1 MQEQNEARGF
11 TVRQIE
17 GELKRLR
24 RKQNSRRIFRQTVF
38 SLLVVAAVAVLAAML
53 FFPIFRVTG
62 SSMEPTLDPKEIV
75 VCLKSSRFQSGDLVA
90 FYYNNKVLLKRVIG
104 TAGDTIEIDDS
115 GNVFVNGSQLD
126 EPYITKK
133 SLGQCDIDFPYHISP
148 DRTGGVHLR
157 DGGQPGNL
165 GGQPH
170 HSGWLHCGRV
180 CDRKG
185 IFAGLAP
192 GAAGYPGLK
201 GGDRNAQAIA
211 AGHRDPAYTPESGT
225 LLCRIPDALCAGDL
239 FCLLRTDDAGG
250 KYDRG
255 RPQIR
260 QSIHH

>member
-38 SLLVVAAVAVLAAML
+38 SLLVVAAAVVLAAML

-62 SSMEPTLDPKEIV
+62 SSMEPTLNAKEIV

-133 SLGQCDIDFPYHISP
+133 SLGQCDIDFPYQVP
-148 DRTGGVHLR
+148 DNRIFVMGDNRETSVDSRTTAVGCIADEYVIGKVFLR
-157 DGGQPGNL
+157 VWPLERL
-165 GGQPH
+165 G
-170 HSGWLHCGRV
+170 SL
-180 CDRKG
+180 D
-185 IFAGLAP
+185 
-192 GAAGYPGLK
+192 
-201 GGDRNAQAIA
+201 
-211 AGHRDPAYTPESGT
+211 
-225 LLCRIPDALCAGDL
+225 
-239 FCLLRTDDAGG
+239 
-250 KYDRG
+250 
-255 RPQIR
+255 
-260 QSIHH
+260 

>member
-38 SLLVVAAVAVLAAML
+38 SLLVVAAAAVLAAML

-62 SSMEPTLDPKEIV
+62 SSMEPTLNAKEIV

-133 SLGQCDIDFPYHISP
+133 SLGQCDIDFPYQVP
-148 DRTGGVHLR
+148 DNRIFVMGDNRETSVDSRTTAVGCIADEYVIGKVFLR
-157 DGGQPGNL
+157 VWPLERLSSLD
-165 GGQPH
+165 
-170 HSGWLHCGRV
+170 
-180 CDRKG
+180 
-185 IFAGLAP
+185 
-192 GAAGYPGLK
+192 
-201 GGDRNAQAIA
+201 
-211 AGHRDPAYTPESGT
+211 
-225 LLCRIPDALCAGDL
+225 
-239 FCLLRTDDAGG
+239 
-250 KYDRG
+250 
-255 RPQIR
+255 
-260 QSIHH
+260 

>member
-24 RKQNSRRIFRQTVF
+24 RKQNSRRIFRQTVL

-133 SLGQCDIDFPYHISP
+133 SLGQCDIDFPYQVP
-148 DRTGGVHLR
+148 DNRIFVMGDNRETSVDSRTTAVGCIADEYVIGKVFLR
-157 DGGQPGNL
+157 VWPLERL
-165 GGQPH
+165 GF
-170 HSGWLHCGRV
+170 L
-180 CDRKG
+180 D
-185 IFAGLAP
+185 
-192 GAAGYPGLK
+192 
-201 GGDRNAQAIA
+201 
-211 AGHRDPAYTPESGT
+211 
-225 LLCRIPDALCAGDL
+225 
-239 FCLLRTDDAGG
+239 
-250 KYDRG
+250 
-255 RPQIR
+255 
-260 QSIHH
+260 

>member
-133 SLGQCDIDFPYHISP
+133 SLEQCDIDFPYQVP
-148 DRTGGVHLR
+148 DNRIFVMGDNRETSVDSRTTAVGCIADEYVIGKVFLR
-157 DGGQPGNL
+157 VWPLERL
-165 GGQPH
+165 GF
-170 HSGWLHCGRV
+170 L
-180 CDRKG
+180 D
-185 IFAGLAP
+185 
-192 GAAGYPGLK
+192 
-201 GGDRNAQAIA
+201 
-211 AGHRDPAYTPESGT
+211 
-225 LLCRIPDALCAGDL
+225 
-239 FCLLRTDDAGG
+239 
-250 KYDRG
+250 
-255 RPQIR
+255 
-260 QSIHH
+260 

>member
-1 MQEQNEARGF
+1 MQEQNEAWGF

-62 SSMEPTLDPKEIV
+62 SSMEPTLHPKEIV

-133 SLGQCDIDFPYHISP
+133 SLGQCDIDFPFQVP
-148 DRTGGVHLR
+148 DNRIFVMGDNREASVDSRTTAVGCIADEYVIGKVFLR
-157 DGGQPGNL
+157 VWPL
-165 GGQPH
+165 ER
-170 HSGWLHCGRV
+170 L
-180 CDRKG
+180 
-185 IFAGLAP
+185 
-192 GAAGYPGLK
+192 
-201 GGDRNAQAIA
+201 
-211 AGHRDPAYTPESGT
+211 GT
-225 LLCRIPDALCAGDL
+225 LD
-239 FCLLRTDDAGG
+239 
-250 KYDRG
+250 
-255 RPQIR
+255 
-260 QSIHH
+260 

>member
-38 SLLVVAAVAVLAAML
+38 SLLVVAAAAVLAAML

-62 SSMEPTLDPKEIV
+62 SSMEPTLNAKEIV
-75 VCLKSSRFQSGDLVA
+75 VCLKSSRFESGDLVA

-133 SLGQCDIDFPYHISP
+133 SLGQCDIDFPYQVP
-148 DRTGGVHLR
+148 DNRIFVMGDNRETSVDSRTTAVGCIADEYVIGKVFLR
-157 DGGQPGNL
+157 VWPLERL
-165 GGQPH
+165 G
-170 HSGWLHCGRV
+170 SL
-180 CDRKG
+180 D
-185 IFAGLAP
+185 
-192 GAAGYPGLK
+192 
-201 GGDRNAQAIA
+201 
-211 AGHRDPAYTPESGT
+211 
-225 LLCRIPDALCAGDL
+225 
-239 FCLLRTDDAGG
+239 
-250 KYDRG
+250 
-255 RPQIR
+255 
-260 QSIHH
+260 

>member
-62 SSMEPTLDPKEIV
+62 SSMEPTLQPKEIV

-104 TAGDTIEIDDS
+104 TAGDTIEMDDS
-115 GNVFVNGSQLD
+115 GNVFVNGNQLD

-133 SLGQCDIDFPYHISP
+133 SLGQCDIDFPYQVP
-148 DRTGGVHLR
+148 DNRIFVMGDNRETSVDSRTTAVGCIADEYVIGKVFLR
-157 DGGQPGNL
+157 VWPL
-165 GGQPH
+165 ER
-170 HSGWLHCGRV
+170 L
-180 CDRKG
+180 
-185 IFAGLAP
+185 
-192 GAAGYPGLK
+192 
-201 GGDRNAQAIA
+201 
-211 AGHRDPAYTPESGT
+211 GT
-225 LLCRIPDALCAGDL
+225 LN
-239 FCLLRTDDAGG
+239 
-250 KYDRG
+250 
-255 RPQIR
+255 
-260 QSIHH
+260 

>member
-38 SLLVVAAVAVLAAML
+38 SLLVVATVAVLAAML

-62 SSMEPTLDPKEIV
+62 SSMEPTLHPKEIV
-75 VCLKSSRFQSGDLVA
+75 VCLKSSRFESGDLVA

-133 SLGQCDIDFPYHISP
+133 SLGQCDIDFPYQVP
-148 DRTGGVHLR
+148 DNRIFVMGDNRETSVDSRTTAVGCIADEYVIGKVFLR
-157 DGGQPGNL
+157 VWPLERL
-165 GGQPH
+165 G
-170 HSGWLHCGRV
+170 SL
-180 CDRKG
+180 D
-185 IFAGLAP
+185 
-192 GAAGYPGLK
+192 
-201 GGDRNAQAIA
+201 
-211 AGHRDPAYTPESGT
+211 
-225 LLCRIPDALCAGDL
+225 
-239 FCLLRTDDAGG
+239 
-250 KYDRG
+250 
-255 RPQIR
+255 
-260 QSIHH
+260 

>member
-38 SLLVVAAVAVLAAML
+38 SLLVVAAVAVLAAMQ

-62 SSMEPTLDPKEIV
+62 SSMEPTLHPKEIV

-133 SLGQCDIDFPYHISP
+133 SLGQCDIDFPYQVP
-148 DRTGGVHLR
+148 DNRIFVMGDNRETSVDSRTTAVGCIADEYVIGKVFLR
-157 DGGQPGNL
+157 VWPLERLD
-165 GGQPH
+165 
-170 HSGWLHCGRV
+170 
-180 CDRKG
+180 
-185 IFAGLAP
+185 
-192 GAAGYPGLK
+192 
-201 GGDRNAQAIA
+201 
-211 AGHRDPAYTPESGT
+211 T
-225 LLCRIPDALCAGDL
+225 LD
-239 FCLLRTDDAGG
+239 
-250 KYDRG
+250 
-255 RPQIR
+255 
-260 QSIHH
+260 

>member
-62 SSMEPTLDPKEIV
+62 SSMEPTLNAKEIV

-133 SLGQCDIDFPYHISP
+133 SLGQCDIDFPYQVP
-148 DRTGGVHLR
+148 DNRIFVMGDNRETSVDSRTTAVGCIADEYVIGKVFLR
-157 DGGQPGNL
+157 VWPLERL
-165 GGQPH
+165 G
-170 HSGWLHCGRV
+170 SL
-180 CDRKG
+180 D
-185 IFAGLAP
+185 
-192 GAAGYPGLK
+192 
-201 GGDRNAQAIA
+201 
-211 AGHRDPAYTPESGT
+211 
-225 LLCRIPDALCAGDL
+225 
-239 FCLLRTDDAGG
+239 
-250 KYDRG
+250 
-255 RPQIR
+255 
-260 QSIHH
+260 

>member
-38 SLLVVAAVAVLAAML
+38 SLPVVAAVAVLAAML

-133 SLGQCDIDFPYHISP
+133 SLGQCDIDFPYQVP
-148 DRTGGVHLR
+148 DNRIFVMGDNRETSVDSRTTAVGCIADEYVIGKVFLR
-157 DGGQPGNL
+157 VWPL
-165 GGQPH
+165 ER
-170 HSGWLHCGRV
+170 L
-180 CDRKG
+180 
-185 IFAGLAP
+185 
-192 GAAGYPGLK
+192 
-201 GGDRNAQAIA
+201 
-211 AGHRDPAYTPESGT
+211 GT
-225 LLCRIPDALCAGDL
+225 LD
-239 FCLLRTDDAGG
+239 
-250 KYDRG
+250 
-255 RPQIR
+255 
-260 QSIHH
+260 

>member
-62 SSMEPTLDPKEIV
+62 SSMEPTLQPKEIV
-75 VCLKSSRFQSGDLVA
+75 VCLESSRFQSGDLVA

-133 SLGQCDIDFPYHISP
+133 KLGQCDIDFPYQVP
-148 DRTGGVHLR
+148 DNRIFVMGDNRETSVDSRTTAVGCIADEYVIGKVFLR
-157 DGGQPGNL
+157 VWPLERL
-165 GGQPH
+165 GF
-170 HSGWLHCGRV
+170 L
-180 CDRKG
+180 D
-185 IFAGLAP
+185 
-192 GAAGYPGLK
+192 
-201 GGDRNAQAIA
+201 
-211 AGHRDPAYTPESGT
+211 
-225 LLCRIPDALCAGDL
+225 
-239 FCLLRTDDAGG
+239 
-250 KYDRG
+250 
-255 RPQIR
+255 
-260 QSIHH
+260 

>member
-62 SSMEPTLDPKEIV
+62 SSMEPTLQPKEIV

-126 EPYITKK
+126 EPYITKEK
-133 SLGQCDIDFPYHISP
+133 LGQCVIDFPYQ
-148 DRTGGVHLR
+148 V
-157 DGGQPGNL
+157 PGNRIFVMGDNRETSVDSRTTAVGCIADEYVIGKVFLRVWPLERL
-165 GGQPH
+165 GF
-170 HSGWLHCGRV
+170 L
-180 CDRKG
+180 D
-185 IFAGLAP
+185 
-192 GAAGYPGLK
+192 
-201 GGDRNAQAIA
+201 
-211 AGHRDPAYTPESGT
+211 
-225 LLCRIPDALCAGDL
+225 
-239 FCLLRTDDAGG
+239 
-250 KYDRG
+250 
-255 RPQIR
+255 
-260 QSIHH
+260 

>member
-1 MQEQNEARGF
+1 MQEQNEARSF

-62 SSMEPTLDPKEIV
+62 SSMEPTLHPKEIV

-133 SLGQCDIDFPYHISP
+133 SLGQCDIDFPYQVP
-148 DRTGGVHLR
+148 DNRIFVMGDNRETSVDSRTTAVGCIADEYVIGKVFLR
-157 DGGQPGNL
+157 VWPLERL
-165 GGQPH
+165 G
-170 HSGWLHCGRV
+170 SL
-180 CDRKG
+180 D
-185 IFAGLAP
+185 
-192 GAAGYPGLK
+192 
-201 GGDRNAQAIA
+201 
-211 AGHRDPAYTPESGT
+211 
-225 LLCRIPDALCAGDL
+225 
-239 FCLLRTDDAGG
+239 
-250 KYDRG
+250 
-255 RPQIR
+255 
-260 QSIHH
+260 

>member
-38 SLLVVAAVAVLAAML
+38 SLLVVAAVAVLTAML

-62 SSMEPTLDPKEIV
+62 SSMEPTLHPKEIV

-133 SLGQCDIDFPYHISP
+133 SLGQCDIDFPYQVP
-148 DRTGGVHLR
+148 DNRIFVMGDNRETSVDSRTTAVGCIADEYVIGKVFLR
-157 DGGQPGNL
+157 IWPLERL
-165 GGQPH
+165 GF
-170 HSGWLHCGRV
+170 L
-180 CDRKG
+180 D
-185 IFAGLAP
+185 
-192 GAAGYPGLK
+192 
-201 GGDRNAQAIA
+201 
-211 AGHRDPAYTPESGT
+211 
-225 LLCRIPDALCAGDL
+225 
-239 FCLLRTDDAGG
+239 
-250 KYDRG
+250 
-255 RPQIR
+255 
-260 QSIHH
+260 

>member
-62 SSMEPTLDPKEIV
+62 SSMEPTLNAKEIV

-133 SLGQCDIDFPYHISP
+133 SLGQCDIDFPYQVP
-148 DRTGGVHLR
+148 DNRIFVMGDNRETSVDSRTTAVGCIADEYVIGKVFLR
-157 DGGQPGNL
+157 VWPLERL
-165 GGQPH
+165 GF
-170 HSGWLHCGRV
+170 L
-180 CDRKG
+180 D
-185 IFAGLAP
+185 
-192 GAAGYPGLK
+192 
-201 GGDRNAQAIA
+201 
-211 AGHRDPAYTPESGT
+211 
-225 LLCRIPDALCAGDL
+225 
-239 FCLLRTDDAGG
+239 
-250 KYDRG
+250 
-255 RPQIR
+255 
-260 QSIHH
+260 

>member
-62 SSMEPTLDPKEIV
+62 SSMEPTLHPKEIV
-75 VCLKSSRFQSGDLVA
+75 VCLKSSRFESGDLVA

-133 SLGQCDIDFPYHISP
+133 ILGQCDIEFPYQVADNRIFVMGDNRETSV
-148 DRTGGVHLR
+148 DSRTTAVGCIADEYVIGKVFLR
-157 DGGQPGNL
+157 VWPLERL
-165 GGQPH
+165 G
-170 HSGWLHCGRV
+170 SL
-180 CDRKG
+180 D
-185 IFAGLAP
+185 
-192 GAAGYPGLK
+192 
-201 GGDRNAQAIA
+201 
-211 AGHRDPAYTPESGT
+211 
-225 LLCRIPDALCAGDL
+225 
-239 FCLLRTDDAGG
+239 
-250 KYDRG
+250 
-255 RPQIR
+255 
-260 QSIHH
+260 

>member
-38 SLLVVAAVAVLAAML
+38 SLLVVAAAAVLAAML

-75 VCLKSSRFQSGDLVA
+75 VCLKSSRFESGDLVA

-133 SLGQCDIDFPYHISP
+133 SLGQCDIDFPYQVP
-148 DRTGGVHLR
+148 DNRIFVMGDNRETSVDSRTTAVGCIADEYVIGKVFLR
-157 DGGQPGNL
+157 VWPL
-165 GGQPH
+165 ER
-170 HSGWLHCGRV
+170 L
-180 CDRKG
+180 
-185 IFAGLAP
+185 
-192 GAAGYPGLK
+192 
-201 GGDRNAQAIA
+201 
-211 AGHRDPAYTPESGT
+211 GT
-225 LLCRIPDALCAGDL
+225 LD
-239 FCLLRTDDAGG
+239 
-250 KYDRG
+250 
-255 RPQIR
+255 
-260 QSIHH
+260 

>member
-1 MQEQNEARGF
+1 MQEQNEARSF

-62 SSMEPTLDPKEIV
+62 SSMEPTLHPKEIV

-133 SLGQCDIDFPYHISP
+133 SLGQCDIDFPYQVP
-148 DRTGGVHLR
+148 DNRIFVMGDNRETSVDSRTTAVGCIADEYVIGKVFLR
-157 DGGQPGNL
+157 VWPLERL
-165 GGQPH
+165 GF
-170 HSGWLHCGRV
+170 L
-180 CDRKG
+180 D
-185 IFAGLAP
+185 
-192 GAAGYPGLK
+192 
-201 GGDRNAQAIA
+201 
-211 AGHRDPAYTPESGT
+211 
-225 LLCRIPDALCAGDL
+225 
-239 FCLLRTDDAGG
+239 
-250 KYDRG
+250 
-255 RPQIR
+255 
-260 QSIHH
+260 

>member
-24 RKQNSRRIFRQTVF
+24 RKQNSRHIFRQTVF
-38 SLLVVAAVAVLAAML
+38 SLLVVAAAAVLAAML

-75 VCLKSSRFQSGDLVA
+75 VCLKSSRFESGDLVA

-133 SLGQCDIDFPYHISP
+133 SLGQCDIDFPYQVP
-148 DRTGGVHLR
+148 DNRIFVMGDNRETSVDSRTTAVGCIADEYVIGKVFLR
-157 DGGQPGNL
+157 VWPL
-165 GGQPH
+165 ER
-170 HSGWLHCGRV
+170 L
-180 CDRKG
+180 
-185 IFAGLAP
+185 
-192 GAAGYPGLK
+192 
-201 GGDRNAQAIA
+201 
-211 AGHRDPAYTPESGT
+211 GT
-225 LLCRIPDALCAGDL
+225 LD
-239 FCLLRTDDAGG
+239 
-250 KYDRG
+250 
-255 RPQIR
+255 
-260 QSIHH
+260 

>member
-24 RKQNSRRIFRQTVF
+24 RKQNSRRIFRQTIF
-38 SLLVVAAVAVLAAML
+38 SLLVVAAAAVLAAML

-62 SSMEPTLDPKEIV
+62 SSMEPTLNAKEIV

-133 SLGQCDIDFPYHISP
+133 SLGQCDIDFPYQVP
-148 DRTGGVHLR
+148 DNRIFVMGDNRETSVDSRTTAVGCIADEYVIGKVFLR
-157 DGGQPGNL
+157 VWPLERL
-165 GGQPH
+165 G
-170 HSGWLHCGRV
+170 SL
-180 CDRKG
+180 D
-185 IFAGLAP
+185 
-192 GAAGYPGLK
+192 
-201 GGDRNAQAIA
+201 
-211 AGHRDPAYTPESGT
+211 
-225 LLCRIPDALCAGDL
+225 
-239 FCLLRTDDAGG
+239 
-250 KYDRG
+250 
-255 RPQIR
+255 
-260 QSIHH
+260 

>member
-24 RKQNSRRIFRQTVF
+24 RKQNSRRIFRQTVL

-133 SLGQCDIDFPYHISP
+133 SLGQCDIDFPYQVP
-148 DRTGGVHLR
+148 DNRIFVMGDNRETSVDSRTTAVGCIADEYVIGKVFLR
-157 DGGQPGNL
+157 VWPL
-165 GGQPH
+165 ER
-170 HSGWLHCGRV
+170 L
-180 CDRKG
+180 
-185 IFAGLAP
+185 
-192 GAAGYPGLK
+192 
-201 GGDRNAQAIA
+201 
-211 AGHRDPAYTPESGT
+211 GT
-225 LLCRIPDALCAGDL
+225 LD
-239 FCLLRTDDAGG
+239 
-250 KYDRG
+250 
-255 RPQIR
+255 
-260 QSIHH
+260 

>member
-62 SSMEPTLDPKEIV
+62 SSMEPTLHPKEIV
-75 VCLKSSRFQSGDLVA
+75 VCLKSSRFESGDLVA

-133 SLGQCDIDFPYHISP
+133 SLGQCVIDFPYQVP
-148 DRTGGVHLR
+148 DNRIFVMGDNRETSVDSRTTAVGCIADEYVIGKVFLR
-157 DGGQPGNL
+157 VWPLERL
-165 GGQPH
+165 G
-170 HSGWLHCGRV
+170 SL
-180 CDRKG
+180 D
-185 IFAGLAP
+185 
-192 GAAGYPGLK
+192 
-201 GGDRNAQAIA
+201 
-211 AGHRDPAYTPESGT
+211 
-225 LLCRIPDALCAGDL
+225 
-239 FCLLRTDDAGG
+239 
-250 KYDRG
+250 
-255 RPQIR
+255 
-260 QSIHH
+260 

>member
-1 MQEQNEARGF
+1 MQEQTEARGF

-38 SLLVVAAVAVLAAML
+38 SLLVVAAAAVLAAML

-126 EPYITKK
+126 EPYIMEK
-133 SLGQCDIDFPYHISP
+133 SLGQCDIDFPYQVP
-148 DRTGGVHLR
+148 DNRIFVMGDNRETSVDSRTTAVGCIADEYVIGKVFLR
-157 DGGQPGNL
+157 VWPL
-165 GGQPH
+165 ER
-170 HSGWLHCGRV
+170 L
-180 CDRKG
+180 
-185 IFAGLAP
+185 
-192 GAAGYPGLK
+192 
-201 GGDRNAQAIA
+201 
-211 AGHRDPAYTPESGT
+211 GT
-225 LLCRIPDALCAGDL
+225 LD
-239 FCLLRTDDAGG
+239 
-250 KYDRG
+250 
-255 RPQIR
+255 
-260 QSIHH
+260 

>member
-38 SLLVVAAVAVLAAML
+38 SLLVVAAAAVLAAML

-62 SSMEPTLDPKEIV
+62 SSMEPTLQPKEIV

-104 TAGDTIEIDDS
+104 TAGDTIEIDNS

-133 SLGQCDIDFPYHISP
+133 SLGQCDIDFPYQVP
-148 DRTGGVHLR
+148 DNRIFVMGDNRETSVDSRTTAVGCIADEYVIGKVFLR
-157 DGGQPGNL
+157 VWPLERL
-165 GGQPH
+165 G
-170 HSGWLHCGRV
+170 SL
-180 CDRKG
+180 D
-185 IFAGLAP
+185 
-192 GAAGYPGLK
+192 
-201 GGDRNAQAIA
+201 
-211 AGHRDPAYTPESGT
+211 
-225 LLCRIPDALCAGDL
+225 
-239 FCLLRTDDAGG
+239 
-250 KYDRG
+250 
-255 RPQIR
+255 
-260 QSIHH
+260 

>member
-38 SLLVVAAVAVLAAML
+38 SLLVVAAAAVLAAML
-53 FFPIFRVTG
+53 FFPIFRITG
-62 SSMEPTLDPKEIV
+62 SSMEPTLNAKEIV

-133 SLGQCDIDFPYHISP
+133 SLGQCDIDFPYQVP
-148 DRTGGVHLR
+148 DNRIFVMGDNRETSVDSRTTAVGCIADEYVIGKVFLR
-157 DGGQPGNL
+157 VWPLEQL
-165 GGQPH
+165 G
-170 HSGWLHCGRV
+170 SL
-180 CDRKG
+180 D
-185 IFAGLAP
+185 
-192 GAAGYPGLK
+192 
-201 GGDRNAQAIA
+201 
-211 AGHRDPAYTPESGT
+211 
-225 LLCRIPDALCAGDL
+225 
-239 FCLLRTDDAGG
+239 
-250 KYDRG
+250 
-255 RPQIR
+255 
-260 QSIHH
+260 

>member
-62 SSMEPTLDPKEIV
+62 SSMEPTLQPKEIV

-133 SLGQCDIDFPYHISP
+133 KLGQCDIDFPYQVP
-148 DRTGGVHLR
+148 DNRIFVMGDNRETSVDSRTTAVGCIADEYVIGKVFLR
-157 DGGQPGNL
+157 VWPL
-165 GGQPH
+165 ER
-170 HSGWLHCGRV
+170 L
-180 CDRKG
+180 
-185 IFAGLAP
+185 
-192 GAAGYPGLK
+192 
-201 GGDRNAQAIA
+201 
-211 AGHRDPAYTPESGT
+211 GT
-225 LLCRIPDALCAGDL
+225 LN
-239 FCLLRTDDAGG
+239 
-250 KYDRG
+250 
-255 RPQIR
+255 
-260 QSIHH
+260 

>member
-62 SSMEPTLDPKEIV
+62 SSMEPTLHPKEIV

-126 EPYITKK
+126 EPYITEK
-133 SLGQCDIDFPYHISP
+133 SLGQCDIDFPYQVP
-148 DRTGGVHLR
+148 DNRIFVMGDNRETSVDSRTTAVGCIADEYVIGKVFLR
-157 DGGQPGNL
+157 VWPLERL
-165 GGQPH
+165 GF
-170 HSGWLHCGRV
+170 L
-180 CDRKG
+180 D
-185 IFAGLAP
+185 
-192 GAAGYPGLK
+192 
-201 GGDRNAQAIA
+201 
-211 AGHRDPAYTPESGT
+211 
-225 LLCRIPDALCAGDL
+225 
-239 FCLLRTDDAGG
+239 
-250 KYDRG
+250 
-255 RPQIR
+255 
-260 QSIHH
+260 

>member
-1 MQEQNEARGF
+1 MQEQNEARGV

-62 SSMEPTLDPKEIV
+62 SSMEPTLNAKEIV

-133 SLGQCDIDFPYHISP
+133 SLGQCDIDFPYQVP
-148 DRTGGVHLR
+148 DNRIFVMGDNRETSVDSRTTAVGCIADEYVIGKVFLR
-157 DGGQPGNL
+157 VWPLERL
-165 GGQPH
+165 GF
-170 HSGWLHCGRV
+170 L
-180 CDRKG
+180 D
-185 IFAGLAP
+185 
-192 GAAGYPGLK
+192 
-201 GGDRNAQAIA
+201 
-211 AGHRDPAYTPESGT
+211 
-225 LLCRIPDALCAGDL
+225 
-239 FCLLRTDDAGG
+239 
-250 KYDRG
+250 
-255 RPQIR
+255 
-260 QSIHH
+260 

>member
-62 SSMEPTLDPKEIV
+62 SSMEPTLHPKEIV

-133 SLGQCDIDFPYHISP
+133 SLGQCDIDFPYQVP
-148 DRTGGVHLR
+148 DNRIFVMGDNREASVDSRTTAVGCIADEYVIGKVFLR
-157 DGGQPGNL
+157 VWPLERL
-165 GGQPH
+165 GF
-170 HSGWLHCGRV
+170 L
-180 CDRKG
+180 
-185 IFAGLAP
+185 
-192 GAAGYPGLK
+192 
-201 GGDRNAQAIA
+201 N
-211 AGHRDPAYTPESGT
+211 
-225 LLCRIPDALCAGDL
+225 
-239 FCLLRTDDAGG
+239 
-250 KYDRG
+250 
-255 RPQIR
+255 
-260 QSIHH
+260 